1 MMLGAL
7 IGVAGSLIGGAMQS
21 KAAKN
26 AANQERKWAV
36 EDQAE
41 QFVRLRAAAEKAGFN
56 PLTAL
61 GAAPNSGMVNPTQ
74 AAQSY
79 MGEAIATSS
88 LMLAD
93 SMSKTAA
100 AATGKK
106 LQNANRA
113 NAELTRK
120 LNAATLRPKMAGVFD
135 RVSKFGIGGNISATN
150 GGIKVE
156 PLKSSAAQL
165 AQEAMAAIGSKPTAG
180 YGGSDNDGVNR
191 AAAFV
196 EYVTPDGK
204 TVRMA
209 NPNSAD
215 ADQDMWMRA
224 NEWYQN
230 ALPEF
235 LNRMA
240 PTKLTLANGM
250 FNPFMDKLP
259 MLTGKARDAE
269 IRRRKI
275 AALKSEAN
283 NAALIGYAKMNE
295 WYGAGARNQGF

>member
-1 MMLGAL
+1 MMWGAL
-7 IGVAGSLIGGAMQS
+7 IGAAGSLIGGAMQS
-21 KAAKN
+21 KSAKN
-26 AANQERKWAV
+26 AANQERSWAV

-113 NAELTRK
+113 NADLTRK

-135 RVSKFGIGGNISATN
+135 RPTKFGIGGNANSVSSVVESNKNNRRPDGGGADPTPLIETDPVDPRRDVDNKPVSVGPGFMVVDNPLAGRYYIPTLDGDEALN
-150 GGIKVE
+150 WYDYPSLALPLGIKGLEKIFQFGGRMRDRVE
-156 PLKSSAAQL
+156 AQRL
-165 AQEAMAAIGSKPTAG
+165 TGG
-180 YGGSDNDGVNR
+180 YGFKSNGSQFALEPSWAQKYQPSPFPG
-191 AAAFV
+191 
-196 EYVTPDGK
+196 Y
-204 TVRMA
+204 
-209 NPNSAD
+209 D
-215 ADQDMWMRA
+215 A
-224 NEWYQN
+224 
-230 ALPEF
+230 
-235 LNRMA
+235 
-240 PTKLTLANGM
+240 
-250 FNPFMDKLP
+250 
-259 MLTGKARDAE
+259 LTGSYPAYRLGG
-269 IRRRKI
+269 R
-275 AALKSEAN
+275 
-283 NAALIGYAKMNE
+283 
-295 WYGAGARNQGF
+295 